1 MRSHINITDFEFPA
15 KVFLAA
21 KAYGFDND
29 ALNQAVLSDDV

>member
-1 MRSHINITDFEFPA
+1 MRSHIHITGLFPA